1 MTVRYCRELERIL
14 GLKEVE
20 TRVIIHHCSKQPSKR
35 TNAAYLMGAFQV
47 LVLKRSPA
55 QAWAPFA
62 SEPAFPFFVDAS
74 LGTCS
79 YKCTILHCLQA
90 LETAVALGWLNL
102 RTFDVEQYEKH
113 SLMEN
118 GDFNWVVPGKLLA
131 FSCPSDA
138 SADSEDARV
147 FTPEDYVP
155 VFKRLGVTAVVRLN
169 KRTYEADRFTMQG
182 INHFDLY
189 FVDGSC
195 PEESLIQ
202 RFFAIVEAEKAVA
215 IHCKAGLGRTGTLIA
230 CYTMKHYS
238 FPPAE
243 LIAWI
248 RICRPG
254 SILGPQQQFIHQIH
268 RKCLEWG
275 REFREQHDSEDEA
288 DSPVQTY
295 SQVDAQKAVLGD
307 RGQASRLLSAKRE
320 HQLKPKEEVRRRH
333 YKTEPLLFTMRRST
347 L

>member
-1 MTVRYCRELERIL
+1 MAYRFCTELERIL
-14 GLKEVE
+14 ASPEVASHKI
-20 TRVIIHHCSKQPSKR
+20 VHHCSKNPAKR
-35 TNAAYLMGAFQV
+35 ANAAFLMGAFQV
-47 LVLKRSPA
+47 LVLNRTAA

-62 SEPAFPFFVDAS
+62 SAPPFPTFVDAS
-74 LGTCS
+74 LGTCT

-90 LETAVALGWLNL
+90 LEKSVQLGWLNL
-102 RTFDVEQYEKH
+102 RTFNVEAYEDH

-118 GDFNWVVPGKLLA
+118 GDFNWVVPGKLIA
-131 FSCPSDA
+131 FSCPSDV
-138 SADSEDARV
+138 SMDSDDMRV

-169 KRTYEADRFTMQG
+169 KRTYEADRFTNQG
-182 INHFDLY
+182 IRHYDLF

-195 PEESLIQ
+195 PDEGLIL
-202 RFFAIVEAEKAVA
+202 RFLSIVETEGAVA
-215 IHCKAGLGRTGTLIA
+215 VHCKAGLGRTGTMIA
-230 CYTMKHYS
+230 CYAMKHYN

-254 SILGPQQQFIHQIH
+254 SILGPQQQFIHQVY

-275 REFREQHDSEDEA
+275 REFREQHDSDEETEA
-288 DSPVQTY
+288 PALSFSEAEATT
-295 SQVDAQKAVLGD
+295 AVKGD
-307 RGQASRLLSAKRE
+307 KGQASRLMNAKLE
-320 HQLKPKEEVRRRH
+320 NQKKPKQETQRH
-333 YKTEPLLFTMRRST
+333 YKAEPLSLLVRRST